1 MEAKILSKFLQYVI
15 VILTV
20 VSVCVSRKHELNL
33 TDDSRKIVDVSTFGF
48 FKNSLLVVNVSALVV
63 KDPKHERQ
71 SIGFTLD
78 KSISDGGAS
87 YLEEHAKNQCIL
99 KNTQDATEND
109 SISVVFFTFNFTS
122 RRLNINRKGRSLRHL
137 HIFPMSEQP
146 DCKKEMQGENP
157 SRRRR
162 DTAIASP
169 PASQQSKM
177 KQESTSAMPTNASQ
191 SPVNQSSQAPPL
203 PLYNYIPIQGD
214 KHVFNAS
221 FFVCL
226 MTDSEEGLY
235 NLFFHNCNKSELGL
249 TIDVTE
255 MNAQGNYLSAGD
267 IPLPMLFIMTSFVYF
282 TSSCYW
288 FIYLRQHKDDVFKIH
303 YLMFLLAVLKTL
315 SLMFHAMDYHF
326 ISLDGSPME
335 AFAIL
340 FYITYLIKG
349 ALLFLNIAL
358 IGSGWAFVKPIL
370 SEKDKKLFIIVIP
383 LQVFANVAYIITDT
397 SEEGES
403 QYATWKAVFVLVD
416 ILCCGAILYPVI
428 WSIRHLQEAA
438 TTDGKAAIS
447 LSKLK
452 LFRHFY
458 ILVVCY
464 IYFTRII
471 VYLLKVTVPFRYMW
485 LDEFFF
491 EIATYCFF
499 VITAY
504 KFRPGS
510 DNPYLQIPS
519 DDEDDMDMDEVV
531 TENGMTEGL
540 TKIHTSSTSTTK
552 AVQREGNYTASA

>member
-1 MEAKILSKFLQYVI
+1 MEVENMSTSLQYVI

-33 TDDSRKIVDVSTFGF
+33 TDDTRKVVDVSTFGF
-48 FKNSLLVVNVSALVV
+48 FKNGLLAVNVSALVV
-63 KDPKHERQ
+63 KDPKHENQ

-87 YLEEHAKNQCIL
+87 YLEEHAETQCIL
-99 KNTQDATEND
+99 TNTKDVSEND
-109 SISVVFFTFNFTS
+109 SISNVTFTFNFTGLT
-122 RRLNINRKGRSLRHL
+122 LNVKRIGWSLKQL
-137 HIFPMSEQP
+137 HIFEVSDEQP
-146 DCKKEMQGENP
+146 DCSKDMKGDYANG
-157 SRRRR
+157 RRR
-162 DTAIASP
+162 DTATGQKQVTNQKQD
-169 PASQQSKM
+169 SQPGQLYNETQPS
-177 KQESTSAMPTNASQ
+177 
-191 SPVNQSSQAPPL
+191 VNQSSQDIHVPL
-203 PLYNYIPIQGD
+203 LKYIPIQGD
-214 KHVFNAS
+214 RNVFNAS
-221 FFVCL
+221 FYVCIK
-226 MTDSEEGLY
+226 TDYEEGLY
-235 NLFFHNCNKSELGL
+235 NLFFHNCNKSKLSL
-249 TIDVTE
+249 IISVVE
-255 MNAQGNYLSAGD
+255 MNAGGNYLSAGD
-267 IPLPMLFIMTSFVYF
+267 IPLPTLFILVSFVYF
-282 TSSCYW
+282 ASACYW
-288 FIYLRQHKDDVFKIH
+288 FIYLRQHKEDVFKIH
-303 YLMFLLAVLKTL
+303 YLMFLLGVLKTL

-326 ISLDGSPME
+326 ISADGSPME

-370 SEKDKKLFIIVIP
+370 SEKDKKLFIFVIP

-403 QYATWKAVFVLVD
+403 EYATWKTVFVLVD
-416 ILCCGAILYPVI
+416 ILCCVAILYPVI

-471 VYLLKVTVPFRYMW
+471 VFLVKIIVPFRYMW

-491 EIATYCFF
+491 ELATYSFF

-504 KFRPGS
+504 NFRPGS
-510 DNPYLQIPS
+510 DNPYFQVPS
-519 DDEDDMDMDEVV
+519 DDEDEVEMEEV
-531 TENGMTEGL
+531 LTENGMTEGL
-540 TKIHTSSTSTTK
+540 MKVHTTNTSTTK
-552 AVQREGNYTASA
+552 AVQREGNHTSA